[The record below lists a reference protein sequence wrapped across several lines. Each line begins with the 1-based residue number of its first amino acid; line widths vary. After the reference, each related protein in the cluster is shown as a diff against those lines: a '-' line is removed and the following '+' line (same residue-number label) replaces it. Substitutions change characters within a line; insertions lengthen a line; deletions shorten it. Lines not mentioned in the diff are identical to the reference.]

1 MGTSLKRIE
10 LDLKTPTV
18 RSQEHTP
25 RFKKKLNHHAA
36 QETDGARGRRLARRE
51 GGSIAGHENGRVAKP
66 KSGTGRDRIVGRGR
80 RKHATRDPNEWGD
93 DIPLWESHPSRSHAT
108 AREKTPR
115 QRRLEKK
122 AERTTK
128 NVRGRKLHEAPKE
141 RAIPSQ
147 TGQFGHGRT
156 IFVLHVLGER
166 TREECGQAMFHLR

>member
-66 KSGTGRDRIVGRGR
+66 KSGTGRDRIVGRGL

-115 QRRLEKK
+115 QRRLEKSRADHK
-122 AERTTK
+122 KRAWEKTARSAKRAGDTFANRAVWTRT
-128 NVRGRKLHEAPKE
+128 NNICASRVGRKN
-141 RAIPSQ
+141 
-147 TGQFGHGRT
+147 T
-156 IFVLHVLGER
+156 
-166 TREECGQAMFHLR
+166 

>member
-1 MGTSLKRIE
+1 MSPDATFLSLFA
-10 LDLKTPTV
+10 LDARALTRFL
-18 RSQEHTP
+18 RSILHSPMT
-25 RFKKKLNHHAA
+25 N
-36 QETDGARGRRLARRE
+36 
-51 GGSIAGHENGRVAKP
+51 N
-66 KSGTGRDRIVGRGR
+66 TGRDRIVGRGR
-80 RKHATRDPNEWGD
+80 RKHATRGDPNEWGD
-93 DIPLWESHPSRSHAT
+93 DLSLWESHPNRSHGP

-115 QRRLEKK
+115 KRRLEKE

-128 NVRGRKLHEAPKE
+128 NLRGRKLQEAPKE